1 MLYTESVYNLTLEK
15 LMKKILFGL
24 LFVGVSV
31 AHAEDYT
38 VDFYTTNPSLVE
50 GDAIV
55 LDGIRVNGL
64 GITPEDAAKVKYIF
78 NRETFNFDIDM
89 SSIVVYRGVG
99 VYHEYHM
106 VKDVPARI
114 INVKGKDVETR
125 QPLFFAN
132 LETQTGKKGEEVI
145 VPPGAPLNAGTIY
158 GFTTAAGTPFVANY
172 HFEIGHVMSFDISG
186 AKQDLTYRFT
196 GPNTDVEGE
205 IKSRASLFTK
215 PIKILTAGDYQLS
228 ISPSTP
234 GESVTFK
241 LKGFNANSQAMKD
254 LKYGENK
261 VSAKFA
267 AKTWGYAKYKV
278 WLDLEDTLNV
288 PGVKQL
294 REKDN
299 KNWQKLNNT
308 NQYLTFKLVDTSSHV
323 VAYADNFED
332 LNFTHEEA
340 KSQIYTLFIYSQV
353 GNGGQYSAPDKKVV
367 EITNPTKPKPAKP
380 AKPKPKP
387 KPTTPETTPEEST
400 PPETGPEVTPP
411 DVVAPDETISPEPE
425 VVEEIPEEEV

>member
-1 MLYTESVYNLTLEK
+1 
-15 LMKKILFGL
+15 MKKILFGL
-24 LFVGVSV
+24 LFIGVVGV

-64 GITPEDAAKVKYIF
+64 GITSEDAVKLKYIF
-78 NRETFNFDIDM
+78 NRETFGFDIDM
-89 SSIVVYRGVG
+89 SSIVVYKGVG
-99 VYHEYHM
+99 VFHEYHM

-114 INVKGKDVETR
+114 INVNGKERETR

-158 GFTTAAGTPFVANY
+158 GFTIAAGTPFVANFNLDMGY
-172 HFEIGHVMSFDISG
+172 VMSFDISG
-186 AKQDLTYRFT
+186 GKQDLTYQFT

-205 IKSRASLFTK
+205 VKRGGKLFTK

-228 ISPSTP
+228 VSPSTP

-241 LKGFNANSQAMKD
+241 LKGFNANSQAMGD

-261 VSAKFA
+261 VSVGVAS
-267 AKTWGYAKYKV
+267 KTWEYAKYKV
-278 WLDLEDTLNV
+278 WMDLEDTLNV
-288 PGVKQL
+288 PGMKPL

-299 KNWQKLNNT
+299 KNWQKLNDI

-332 LNFTHEEA
+332 LVYTHKEA
-340 KSQIYTLFIYSQV
+340 KSQIYYLFIYNQV
-353 GNGGQYSAPDKKVV
+353 GGGGRYSAPDKKVV
-367 EITNPTKPKPAKP
+367 EITNPNKPKP

-387 KPTTPETTPEEST
+387 KPKPEITTPETTPEEST
-400 PPETGPEVTPP
+400 PPEEVVPEETTPP
-411 DVVAPDETISPEPE
+411 DVVAPDETTSPE
-425 VVEEIPEEEV
+425 VVEEIAEEEV

>member
-1 MLYTESVYNLTLEK
+1 
-15 LMKKILFGL
+15 MKKILFGL

-31 AHAEDYT
+31 AHAENYT

-55 LDGIRVNGL
+55 LDGIRINGL

-78 NRETFNFDIDM
+78 NRDTFGFDIDM
-89 SSIVVYRGVG
+89 SSIVVYTGVG
-99 VYHEYHM
+99 VFHEYHM

-125 QPLFFAN
+125 QPSCVASI
-132 LETQTGKKGEEVI
+132 EAKTGKKGEEI
-145 VPPGAPLNAGTIY
+145 VVPAGQPLNVGTIY
-158 GFTTAAGTPFVANY
+158 ELTTPDLAGTPFIANC
-172 HFEIGHVMSFDISG
+172 HFEIGHVMSFDLSG
-186 AKQDLTYRFT
+186 GKQDLTYQFT
-196 GPNTDVEGE
+196 GQNIDVEGE
-205 IKSRASLFTK
+205 IKSKAKVFTK

-228 ISPSTP
+228 VFPSTP

-241 LKGFNANSQAMKD
+241 LKGFNANSQAMAD

-267 AKTWGYAKYKV
+267 ARTWEYAKFKV

-299 KNWQKLNNT
+299 KNWQKLNDV

-323 VAYADNFED
+323 VAYAENFEN
-332 LNFTHEEA
+332 LEYTHKDA

-353 GNGGQYSAPDKKVV
+353 GSGGQYSAPDKKVV
-367 EITNPTKPKPAKP
+367 EITNPTKPKPKP

-387 KPTTPETTPEEST
+387 KPKPVETPAEDTTSPEVVPDETTP
-400 PPETGPEVTPP
+400 PEGPEVTPP
-411 DVVAPDETISPEPE
+411 EVVPDETTQPEPE
-425 VVEEIPEEEV
+425 VVVAPPEETTP